1 MISFKIIFNSLW
13 KQTIPKIFI
22 WLEKNKNKEKSK
34 NSSLRIRPNFLNTK
48 SLKLSTTNWST
59 IKFLLFP
66 IIKNTRARH
75 ALSIFIKTNY
85 PLIISFYQ
93 SEGNSFKSF
102 IPARNIWHLRIK
114 QLRIK
119 HSRVTYAINPVNG
132 TPLRHISP
140 SDSDRVLFDACT
152 PAHNTSCCHTTRSSS
167 SSSSSLGEDLRPTSI
182 QDKIRAH
189 LPVMESLFI
198 QYVTSRVKYWNC
210 GGHSS
215 KSWWRNLSYRD
226 FCCDN
231 GWKRAG

>member
-1 MISFKIIFNSLW
+1 MYDTLY
-13 KQTIPKIFI
+13 PY
-22 WLEKNKNKEKSK
+22 L
-34 NSSLRIRPNFLNTK
+34 
-48 SLKLSTTNWST
+48 LK
-59 IKFLLFP
+59 P
-66 IIKNTRARH
+66 IIP
-75 ALSIFIKTNY
+75 LSF
-85 PLIISFYQ
+85 PFHQ

-167 SSSSSLGEDLRPTSI
+167 SSSSSSSSLGEDLRPTSI

-215 KSWWRNLSYRD
+215 KSWWRNLSNRGVLSRFLLRQWLKESRIEERRSAFVGRAFVDSMAQTWELNYI
-226 FCCDN
+226 CCALLKN
-231 GWKRAG
+231 YTNAFKFQEYWN

>member
-1 MISFKIIFNSLW
+1 M
-13 KQTIPKIFI
+13 
-22 WLEKNKNKEKSK
+22 
-34 NSSLRIRPNFLNTK
+34 
-48 SLKLSTTNWST
+48 
-59 IKFLLFP
+59 
-66 IIKNTRARH
+66 
-75 ALSIFIKTNY
+75 
-85 PLIISFYQ
+85 
-93 SEGNSFKSF
+93 
-102 IPARNIWHLRIK
+102 RNIWHLRIK

-167 SSSSSLGEDLRPTSI
+167 SSSSSSLGEDLRPTSI

-198 QYVTSRVKYWNC
+198 QYVTSRVKYWN

-215 KSWWRNLSYRD
+215 KSWWRNVHRGVLSR
-226 FCCDN
+226 FLLWQWRGR
-231 GWKRAG
+231 GWKRVDRGEAGCICWSSTRICWLDGINLRIVEKLHLLYIVEKLHECFQVSRILVLNRGRESGKICMDIAKSAISRIAR

>member
-1 MISFKIIFNSLW
+1 MHDTLY
-13 KQTIPKIFI
+13 PY
-22 WLEKNKNKEKSK
+22 L
-34 NSSLRIRPNFLNTK
+34 
-48 SLKLSTTNWST
+48 LK
-59 IKFLLFP
+59 P
-66 IIKNTRARH
+66 IIP
-75 ALSIFIKTNY
+75 LSF
-85 PLIISFYQ
+85 PFHQ

-167 SSSSSLGEDLRPTSI
+167 SSSFSLGEDLRPTSI

-231 GWKRAG
+231 GWKRADRGEEECICWSSICWLDGTNLRIELHLLCIVEKLHECFQVSRILELDR